1 MLKVLARRFW
11 PAAPVLAD
19 ENALEATSVSLT
31 TAVPRPPSEGVQDQ
45 RVLDMLPIA
54 KLVSG
59 HTQTLCRIRGIS
71 AGGVAADCAVDLD
84 VGAEVQIELSAQQ
97 RVPGRV
103 VWTRAGG
110 VGIKFDEKVDIR
122 ALLAN
127 KAARDGYQ
135 ARPPRLEIE
144 CGATI
149 RIAGYIHQVEVRDI
163 SLGGIKVDIR
173 DPDLVDQKAVITI
186 ESLPP
191 LKGTVRWYRDGQ
203 AGILFDQPLR
213 FEELTAWLA
222 ARYELARH
230 KAGAWQ
236 RPGERVNFRARS

>member
-1 MLKVLARRFW
+1 MLKVLARRFR

-19 ENALEATSVSLT
+19 EKALDATSVSLT

-45 RVLDMLPIA
+45 TVVDMLPIA

-59 HTQTLCRIRGIS
+59 HTQTLCRIRAIS
-71 AGGVAADCAVDLD
+71 AGGLAADCGADLP
-84 VGAEVQIELSAQQ
+84 VGSEVHIELNAPQSI
-97 RVPGRV
+97 PGRV
-103 VWTRAGG
+103 VWTRAEA

-127 KAARDGYQ
+127 KASREGYQ
-135 ARPPRLEIE
+135 ARPPRLEID
-144 CGATI
+144 CSATI
-149 RIAGYIHQVEVRDI
+149 RIGGYQHQVDVRDI
-163 SLGGIKVDIR
+163 SLGGLKVDIR
-173 DPDLVDQKAVITI
+173 DPDVLDQKALITI

-191 LKGTVRWYRDGQ
+191 LKGCVRWYRDGQ
-203 AGILFDQPLR
+203 AGILFDKPLK

-222 ARYELARH
+222 TRYELARN

-236 RPGERVNFRARS
+236 RPPERTNFRARP